1 MTVGENAAMKI
12 WVVLYAIGAAQAAL
26 LVPALWRRPANAAAN
41 RVLAAWLAV
50 VCVDL
55 AVKAAYLADPS
66 PAWFRAYRFVWLFPW
81 LHGSLF
87 YLYVRTLVS
96 GRTPRGR
103 DAAHLAGFALMAALT
118 VPAWLASP
126 SSLAAQFARYQS
138 GDWPPPLPR
147 YDVFLFAYGLSY
159 VGAAVWRLHRHRR
172 DLQARRSDADRWSLR
187 WVEAL
192 ALGQVAIWCI
202 AVAHVTLRLP
212 GVDYFLIYA
221 AVAAWVCVTGWFSL
235 VQPPVPVAG
244 GAEADVPD
252 SRIAGFAG
260 APGDEARLEPDVEVI
275 RSEGTSVAPADGTA
289 ARDASADL
297 QDAVTGRGRSAARD
311 EQEDPRAGAV
321 EARLR
326 QLMQDE
332 ALYRAPALTIGQLAR
347 RSGYPEYLVS
357 SVINRRFGATFWE
370 WINQLRVDAVR
381 ARLDDPAESRTL
393 LDIAYDCGFTAKST
407 FNSAFK
413 RRIGRTPSEYRR
425 TAPAAS
431 SAQRQG

>member
-1 MTVGENAAMKI
+1 MTVGENAAMQI
-12 WVVLYAIGAAQAAL
+12 WVILYAIGAAQAAL

-96 GRTPRGR
+96 GRAPSGR
-103 DAAHLAGFALMAALT
+103 DAVHLTGFVLMAAFT
-118 VPAWLASP
+118 APTWLASS
-126 SSLAAQFARYQS
+126 SSLAAQFARYQA

-235 VQPPVPVAG
+235 VQPPVPVAEG
-244 GAEADVPD
+244 TEAGGPDSGGAGFDGVSVGDARFEPGAEAMRFDATD
-252 SRIAGFAG
+252 A
-260 APGDEARLEPDVEVI
+260 
-275 RSEGTSVAPADGTA
+275 APAREDA
-289 ARDASADL
+289 ARDATADL
-297 QDAVTGRGRSAARD
+297 RDPGTAGARSSVRDDA
-311 EQEDPRAGAV
+311 EDPRAGAV

-381 ARLDDPAESRTL
+381 MRLDDPAESRTL

-425 TAPAAS
+425 TAPGAS